1 MTTEPP
7 IAIEINCE
15 TGVETVRPL
24 TAEEITQ
31 RELDQSRAEAE
42 RQAKEQKEALESSE
56 RNALAAWIAGH
67 PDLPEAARNALAR
80 ATGVSTGT
88 GVTPGIGV
96 PNG

>member
-1 MTTEPP
+1 MTSEPP

-24 TAEEITQ
+24 TGQEITQ
-31 RELDQSRAEAE
+31 RTADMARADAERAEKDA
-42 RQAKEQKEALESSE
+42 KEALELAE
-56 RNALAAWIAGH
+56 RTALATWIAGQST
-67 PDLPEAARNALAR
+67 LPEAARNALAR